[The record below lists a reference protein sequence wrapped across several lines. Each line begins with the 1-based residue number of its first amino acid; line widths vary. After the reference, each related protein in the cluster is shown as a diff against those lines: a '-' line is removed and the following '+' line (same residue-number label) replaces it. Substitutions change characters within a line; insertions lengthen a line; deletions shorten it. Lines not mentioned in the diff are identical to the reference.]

1 MDFVQELEIELKEYE
16 KVYLEMI
23 RNYVFTEDEINFVK
37 NEIKSLKTILS
48 VLKYKLK
55 NNHLIIPT
63 EQKCSVFYFCHNSD
77 TLIF

>member
-37 NEIKSLKTILS
+37 NEIKSLNMLS
-48 VLKYKLK
+48 PLSRHFFPKIT
-55 NNHLIIPT
+55 N
-63 EQKCSVFYFCHNSD
+63 
-77 TLIF
+77 

>member
-23 RNYVFTEDEINFVK
+23 RNYVFTEDEINFVE

-48 VLKYKLK
+48 VLK
-55 NNHLIIPT
+55 
-63 EQKCSVFYFCHNSD
+63 
-77 TLIF
+77 

>member
-23 RNYVFTEDEINFVK
+23 RNYVFTKDEINFVK

-48 VLKYKLK
+48 VLK
-55 NNHLIIPT
+55 
-63 EQKCSVFYFCHNSD
+63 
-77 TLIF
+77 

>member
-1 MDFVQELEIELKEYE
+1 MYVEKLQELNKDYSFYEGFYFMDFVQELEIELKEYE

-48 VLKYKLK
+48 VLK
-55 NNHLIIPT
+55 
-63 EQKCSVFYFCHNSD
+63 
-77 TLIF
+77 

>member
-23 RNYVFTEDEINFVK
+23 RNYVFTEDEINFVR

-48 VLKYKLK
+48 VLK
-55 NNHLIIPT
+55 
-63 EQKCSVFYFCHNSD
+63 
-77 TLIF
+77 

>member
-37 NEIKSLKTILS
+37 KWNQKSE
-48 VLKYKLK
+48 
-55 NNHLIIPT
+55 NNPFST
-63 EQKCSVFYFCHNSD
+63 
-77 TLIF
+77 